1 MRACACACV
10 RALYPLHCLSHAAG
24 ARGGGA
30 MAQAPAPGPD
40 QTDKTQPPLSR
51 PMLSPRLGL
60 AFPQLA
66 PSYSAAP
73 SVVSVQEYL
82 AKGPKNAPQ
91 PSQSVH
97 PAPALAPAISSAA
110 SHQPKPSSI
119 SGIRSQHSKAN
130 AVNTPAPA
138 PTPSVAAH
146 LVTAS
151 IGAPEPSQRAHT
163 SAGTAA
169 AAPPVG
175 APAVAPQS
183 RERRSAPGDASA
195 AAPPLPNVPTAS
207 PLGQASI
214 NSSAPAEGTR
224 SLAPAIQEGTLE
236 LHGNGTLLH
245 SSSLGPLSALTSKP
259 LYRSTGPQIAGNGSL
274 LHSSSLASGLP
285 PAAGPVYESQASQ
298 RSWNGSLVQST
309 SLALSPATGLLEGD
323 RGQHSTVLSPLDA
336 PGKHG
341 PQLEA

>member
-1 MRACACACV
+1 
-10 RALYPLHCLSHAAG
+10 
-24 ARGGGA
+24 

-40 QTDKTQPPLSR
+40 QTDKTRPLLSR
-51 PMLSPRLGL
+51 PRPFPRLGS

-73 SVVSVQEYL
+73 SVVSVQDYL
-82 AKGPKNAPQ
+82 AKGPENAPQ

-97 PAPALAPAISSAA
+97 PAPALAPAIASAA
-110 SHQPKPSSI
+110 SHAPGPASI
-119 SGIRSQHSKAN
+119 SGILSQHSKAT

-138 PTPSVAAH
+138 PTPSVAVH

-151 IGAPEPSQRAHT
+151 IGAPEPPQRAHT
-163 SAGTAA
+163 FAGTAA

-175 APAVAPQS
+175 APAAGPQS
-183 RERRSAPGDASA
+183 WERRSAPGDASA
-195 AAPPLPNVPTAS
+195 AAPPLPNVPTAG

-259 LYRSTGPQIAGNGSL
+259 LYGSTGPQIAGNGSL
-274 LHSSSLASGLP
+274 LHSSSSLASRLP

-298 RSWNGSLVQST
+298 RSGNGSLVQST
-309 SLALSPATGLLEGD
+309 NLALSPAAGLLEGG
-323 RGQHSTVLSPLDA
+323 RGQHSTVLSPLNA